1 MTDIIACSICL
12 SVRRGSRWLAAEHVI
27 RSIKS
32 YDDDLPRLRGAALC
46 DECAEE
52 ISRRRAEAVEEAM
65 AA

>member
-1 MTDIIACSICL
+1 MADLIACSICL

-32 YDDDLPRLRGAALC
+32 YNDDLPRLRGAAVC
-46 DECAEE
+46 HECAES
-52 ISRRRAEAVEEAM
+52 ISRRRAEVMEEAL